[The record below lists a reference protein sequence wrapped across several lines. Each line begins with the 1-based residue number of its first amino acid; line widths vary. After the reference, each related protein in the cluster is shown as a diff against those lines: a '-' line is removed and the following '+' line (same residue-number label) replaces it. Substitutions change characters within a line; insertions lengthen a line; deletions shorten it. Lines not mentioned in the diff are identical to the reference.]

1 MLKQLRGKLIDVL
14 LSDLT
19 AISWLLGWIGIIF
32 GFGLLFANTGPGA
45 YHLMLSIA
53 PSSAWAT
60 AFVVY
65 GMLKFH
71 GCLIDKAGFGA
82 IISSFTGLWLWC
94 YTFASFASNPL
105 RAIGA
110 ADMTVIAIVLCEV
123 WIAAQ
128 AISDRRVK

>member
-1 MLKQLRGKLIDVL
+1 MLEKIRAKLIEVL

-32 GFGLLFANTGPGA
+32 GFGFLFANTGPGA

-53 PSSAWAT
+53 PANAWAIG
-60 AFVVY
+60 FLVY
-65 GMLKFH
+65 GLLKFH
-71 GCLIDKAGFGA
+71 ACLVNKAGLPA
-82 IISSFTGLWLWC
+82 ILSSFSGLWLWC

-105 RAIGA
+105 RSIGA
-110 ADMTVIAIVLCEV
+110 ADMTVITIIICEV
-123 WIAAQ
+123 WIAAH